1 MGGVTLVRDL
11 LVSLWTALG
20 WDVPGWVAPTVV
32 MGLVLLLLPWILRNQ
47 RTARA
52 RRVMTRAFA
61 ATSVRERD
69 AEEAL
74 ALRETWDNPDGLLVV
89 GQMAAERGRRPVVDR
104 VVERLAELGARPAD
118 AARLAAALAP
128 VAPPVA
134 TLDEAVLRIERM
146 LENGLLAQ
154 AGAALTEARARYPED
169 AELLA
174 LSVRLAELLSPPA

>member
-1 MGGVTLVRDL
+1 MTLVRDL
-11 LVSLWTALG
+11 LVSLWQALG

-32 MGLVLLLLPWILRNQ
+32 MGIVLALLPWILRNQ

-61 ATSVRERD
+61 ATSVAERD

-104 VVERLAELGARPAD
+104 VVERLFELRARPAE
-118 AARLAAALAP
+118 AARLAASLAP
-128 VAPPVA
+128 APVRVS

-146 LENGLLAQ
+146 LDNGLLAQ

-169 AELLA
+169 TELVA
-174 LSVRLAELLSPPA
+174 LSTRLAELLTPPG

>member
-11 LVSLWTALG
+11 LVSLWQAMG
-20 WDVPGWVAPTVV
+20 WDVPGWVAPSVV

-61 ATSVRERD
+61 ASSIADRD

-89 GQMAAERGRRPVVDR
+89 GQMAAERGRAP
-104 VVERLAELGARPAD
+104 VVERVVARLGELGARPAE

-128 VAPPVA
+128 AAPRVA

-146 LENGLLAQ
+146 LDNGLLTQ
-154 AGAALTEARARYPED
+154 AGAALAEARARYPED
-169 AELLA
+169 TELLA
-174 LSVRLAELLSPPA
+174 LATRLAEALTPPG